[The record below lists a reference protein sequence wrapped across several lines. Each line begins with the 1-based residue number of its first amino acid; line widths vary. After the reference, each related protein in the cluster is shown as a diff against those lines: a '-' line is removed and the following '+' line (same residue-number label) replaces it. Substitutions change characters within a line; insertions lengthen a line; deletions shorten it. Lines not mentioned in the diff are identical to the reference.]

1 LRRTSSAQKG
11 DAVRELAHARTLGV
25 LHILDTD
32 RKRIVVLFLRETS
45 LISSYKDTIVDLSE
59 ADLRGANLK
68 DARLVNTSLGAQGTL
83 NPHPERTYFS
93 GADLSGA
100 IM

>member
-1 LRRTSSAQKG
+1 M
-11 DAVRELAHARTLGV
+11 
-25 LHILDTD
+25 
-32 RKRIVVLFLRETS
+32 LFLRETS
-45 LISSYKDTIVDLSE
+45 LISSYKDTIVDLSG

-83 NPHPERTYFS
+83 TPHPERTYFS